1 MNEEKLSMEELVAG
15 VAPDEKNISME
26 DVMNIIDEKA
36 QTAVEGAAEATAD
49 AAKEEAAKAVENAAD
64 AAKEAAKAVENAA
77 DAAKEEAKA
86 VENAAKE
93 EAAKAAEAVKP
104 AQPEESM
111 ADYEKEIEAS
121 MKRVKEGDIVKGIIV
136 GVDEQEVL
144 VDMGYFTG
152 AVISKENFSNDPD
165 CILKEAAVIGS
176 EITAT
181 VIETSDNEGR
191 VVLSRKEANDI
202 EMWDKLNEYLVNR
215 TIIPVKVSGVVKGG
229 VIAMVEG
236 MRGFIPASKL
246 STSYVENIEEYLG
259 KDLEVQVITADKEE
273 NKLVLSAKELL
284 LMKAADEKNKKI
296 ARCEVGSV
304 VEGVVDSIKKYGA
317 FIKLD
322 NGLSG
327 LLHISQI
334 SDKRIKSPAAVL
346 NEGDK
351 VTVKI
356 ISIDNNKLSLSMKAL
371 MDVADTKAEADDEE
385 EPVEYTEEATASTSL
400 GSLLAGL
407 KFD

>member
-1 MNEEKLSMEELVAG
+1 MYDYYNEEDENVEGIMGKDELSMEEIVAG
-15 VAPDEKNISME
+15 VAPEDKSISME
-26 DVMNIIDEKA
+26 DVVKIIDGEDTSA
-36 QTAVEGAAEATAD
+36 EQVEVIVEEVAEEPVETIAEP
-49 AAKEEAAKAVENAAD
+49 EEPIQ
-64 AAKEAAKAVENAA
+64 
-77 DAAKEEAKA
+77 EE
-86 VENAAKE
+86 
-93 EAAKAAEAVKP
+93 P
-104 AQPEESM
+104 TESM
-111 ADYEKEIEAS
+111 ADYEAEIAAS
-121 MKRVKEGDIVKGIIV
+121 MKRVHEGDVVKGIIV

-144 VDMGYFTG
+144 IDMGYFSG
-152 AVISKENFSNDPD
+152 GVISKENFSNDPD

-191 VVLSRKEANDI
+191 VVLSRKEANDL
-202 EMWDKLNEYLVNR
+202 EMWERLNDYLVNR
-215 TIIPVKVSGVVKGG
+215 TPLTVKVSGIVKGG
-229 VIAMVEG
+229 AIAQVEG

-246 STSYVENIEEYLG
+246 STTYIEDLEEYLG
-259 KDLEVQVITADKEE
+259 KELQVQVITADKEE

-284 LMKAADEKNKKI
+284 LMQESEEKNKRISK
-296 ARCEVGSV
+296 CEIGAV
-304 VEGVVDSIKKYGA
+304 VEGVVESIKKYGA

-334 SDKRIKSPAAVL
+334 SDKRLKSPAAVL
-346 NEGDK
+346 SEGDR

-371 MDVADTKAEADDEE
+371 LDVAEAEKTEE
-385 EPVEYTEEATASTSL
+385 DLPVEYVEEAAASTSL
-400 GSLLAGL
+400 GSLLSGF

>member
-1 MNEEKLSMEELVAG
+1 M
-15 VAPDEKNISME
+15 D
-26 DVMNIIDEKA
+26 IIDGKA
-36 QTAVEGAAEATAD
+36 QTAAEGVADAASATAD
-49 AAKEEAAKAVENAAD
+49 EIKDTVEA
-64 AAKEAAKAVENAA
+64 
-77 DAAKEEAKA
+77 
-86 VENAAKE
+86 AAKE
-93 EAAKAAEAVKP
+93 EAAKAAENAAEAAEAAADAAKEEAAMAVENAAEAAEAAKAAEAVKQ
-104 AQPEESM
+104 AQPAESM

-246 STSYVENIEEYLG
+246 STSYVEDIEEYLG
-259 KDLEVQVITADKEE
+259 RDLEVQVITADKEE
-273 NKLVLSAKELL
+273 NKLVLSAKEVL
-284 LMKAADEKNKKI
+284 LMKAADEKNKRI

-317 FIKLD
+317 FIMLD

-334 SDKRIKSPAAVL
+334 SDKRIKTPAAVL
-346 NEGDK
+346 NEGDR

-371 MDVADTKAEADDEE
+371 MDVADTKAETEE
-385 EPVEYTEEATASTSL
+385 EEAPVEYTEEATASTSL
-400 GSLLAGL
+400 GSLLAGF

>member
-1 MNEEKLSMEELVAG
+1 MYDYYNEEDENVEGIMGKDELSMEEIVAG
-15 VAPDEKNISME
+15 VAPEDKSISME
-26 DVMNIIDEKA
+26 DVVKIIDGEDTSA
-36 QTAVEGAAEATAD
+36 EQVEAAVEEVAEEPVETIAEP
-49 AAKEEAAKAVENAAD
+49 EEPIQ
-64 AAKEAAKAVENAA
+64 
-77 DAAKEEAKA
+77 EE
-86 VENAAKE
+86 
-93 EAAKAAEAVKP
+93 P
-104 AQPEESM
+104 TESM
-111 ADYEKEIEAS
+111 ADYEAEIAAS
-121 MKRVKEGDIVKGIIV
+121 MKRVHEGDVVKGIIV

-144 VDMGYFTG
+144 IDMGYFSG
-152 AVISKENFSNDPD
+152 GVISKENFSNDPD

-191 VVLSRKEANDI
+191 VVLSRKEANDL
-202 EMWDKLNEYLVNR
+202 EMWERLNDYLVNR
-215 TIIPVKVSGVVKGG
+215 TPLTVKVSGIVKGG
-229 VIAMVEG
+229 AIAQVEG

-246 STSYVENIEEYLG
+246 STTYIEDLEEYLG
-259 KDLEVQVITADKEE
+259 KELQVQVITADKEE

-284 LMKAADEKNKKI
+284 LMQESEEKNKRISK
-296 ARCEVGSV
+296 CEIGAV
-304 VEGVVDSIKKYGA
+304 VEGVVESIKKYGA

-334 SDKRIKSPAAVL
+334 SDKRLKSPAAVL
-346 NEGDK
+346 SEGDR

-371 MDVADTKAEADDEE
+371 LDVAEAEKTEE
-385 EPVEYTEEATASTSL
+385 DLPVEYVEEAAASTSL
-400 GSLLAGL
+400 GSLLSGF